1 MPVTYPTAAP
11 FLPVDRSLESLR
23 EAAAGCQGCDLYK
36 NATQTVFGLGPPRA
50 RVMLVGEQPGDR
62 EDREGLPFVG
72 PAGRVLGKA
81 LDEVGL
87 QRGRLYITNAV
98 KHFKWTPNGSRR
110 GHVAPNASE
119 VHACLPWLE
128 AETEAVQPDL
138 IVCLGSTAVHALLGS
153 GAKVMK
159 DRGRIIETTHGPC
172 LVTVH
177 PSSLLRVE
185 DRARRQEAYDRF
197 LRDLRGGIKFLEQ
210 AAV

>member
-1 MPVTYPTAAP
+1 MLASYPTAAP
-11 FLPVDRSLESLR
+11 FLPADRSLESLR

-62 EDREGLPFVG
+62 EDIEGLPFVG
-72 PAGRVLGKA
+72 PAGRMLGKA

-87 QRGRLYITNAV
+87 KRAGLYITNAV
-98 KHFKWTPNGSRR
+98 KHFKWTPNGARR
-110 GHVAPNASE
+110 GHVAPNVGE

-128 AETEAVQPDL
+128 AETEAVRPEL
-138 IVCLGSTAVHALLGS
+138 IVALGSTAVHALLGS

-159 DRGRIIETTHGPC
+159 DRGRIIESTHGPC

-185 DRARRQEAYDRF
+185 DEAQRHEAYELF
-197 LRDLRGGIKFLEQ
+197 LRDLRAGLKFLER